1 MFKRGVCMETMALG
15 MFAVIVLIMS
25 GGCLYHKKP
34 FLGFAS
40 SIVAMALTCWTGYS
54 WKLMLINSGKNTTL
68 LGFNRYPIAVIIL
81 AILLLTAFILLIVS
95 IIWIARQN
103 KNKG

>member
-1 MFKRGVCMETMALG
+1 METMALG
-15 MFAVIVLIMS
+15 MFAVVVLIMS
-25 GGCLYHKKP
+25 GCCLYYKKP

-40 SIVAMALTCWTGYS
+40 SIVTMALTCWTGYS
-54 WKLMLINSGKNTTL
+54 WKLMLINSGKDTAL
-68 LGFNRYPIAVIIL
+68 LGFNRYPAAVIIL

-103 KNKG
+103 KSKG